1 MIPID
6 LQIVVIWI
14 TFSLNLFVPRQVHL
28 LIYVNDLAFLMYC
41 KINLKNQHECFYNLS
56 IIMIMIMIVMMILIV
71 IVTMMIMI
79 IVVMMIMMTVTMMIM
94 IIIVM
99 MIMMTVMTV
108 IMMIIIMI
116 IPFSL
121 PRPLFVL

>member
-28 LIYVNDLAFLMYC
+28 LIYVNDLAFLMYY

-56 IIMIMIMIVMMILIV
+56 IIMIMIMIVMMIV
-71 IVTMMIMI
+71 
-79 IVVMMIMMTVTMMIM
+79 
-94 IIIVM
+94 IVM
-99 MIMMTVMTV
+99 MMIVM
-108 IMMIIIMI
+108 MMITMMMI
-116 IPFSL
+116 NDDDDYSDDNDNDD
-121 PRPLFVL
+121 